1 MLSLWSWQLLQFL
14 FAFLDCFVVSGC
26 VLIYYCTYKVCVK
39 PELDFFSRRNIGGG
53 IVGEL
58 LEKKDETGMKAKI
71 SSDLG
76 LNQILERNL
85 EDLSYGEFQR
95 FYIGL
100 IAVQKA
106 EVYIFDKPSEY
117 LDVKQRLKAAQ
128 VIRSLRRPD
137 RSFYLSCHFDVNCMC
152 LAMRFT
158 SKYALNLFQ
167 SIRSRRSIFGKTTW
181 ISMERMT
188 KHLYCF

>member
-1 MLSLWSWQLLQFL
+1 MQFF
-14 FAFLDCFVVSGC
+14 FAFLTCFSVSGC

-39 PELDFFSRRNIGGG
+39 QKLHQIARRSIGGG

-58 LEKKDETGMKAKI
+58 LEKNDETGMIAKI
-71 SSDLG
+71 SSDLE
-76 LNQILERNL
+76 LKQILERDL
-85 EDLSYGEFQR
+85 EHLSYGEFQR

-106 EVYIFDKPSEY
+106 EVYIFDKPSNF

-128 VIRSLRRPD
+128 VIRSLSRPD
-137 RSFYLSCHFDVNCMC
+137 RSFYLLCHFDVHCMC
-152 LAMRFT
+152 LAVRFT
-158 SKYALNLFQ
+158 SKYALNLFE
-167 SIRSRRSIFGKTTW
+167 STRSGSFILGKTTW

-188 KHLYCF
+188 KHLHYF